1 MGPPHD
7 ACTLP
12 VLLDNT
18 MLASLSSLAGSS
30 VVSDTPAVG
39 PGPLQSVIEYE
50 EQIEPPHSLATQF
63 KTVHTCRGNLGHALP
78 HATPAPPQPRIL

>member
-1 MGPPHD
+1 MEFLNSNPVSAVEGPVVGPPHD

-18 MLASLSSLAGSS
+18 MLASLSILAGSS

-39 PGPLQSVIEYE
+39 PGPLQGVIRYK
-50 EQIEPPHSLATQF
+50 S
-63 KTVHTCRGNLGHALP
+63 R
-78 HATPAPPQPRIL
+78 